1 MNCLN
6 WEVAIQAIQFLQE
19 FSPQTGLNC
28 LNGVS
33 VNFLFYA
40 DLLIFTHTSFI
51 LCILVQIGFAAALLN
66 VKVNIMLIAVHY
78 HVLIWV
84 NPLFIV
90 GYVAVGDAQ
99 L

>member
-1 MNCLN
+1 MCFPHSGRRGEEEATSRRKWNSNRL
-6 WEVAIQAIQFLQE
+6 VQVE
-19 FSPQTGLNC
+19 FSNQTGLNC

-40 DLLIFTHTSFI
+40 DLLIFIHVSFI

-66 VKVNIMLIAVHY
+66 AKVNIMLIAVHY

-84 NPLFIV
+84 NPL
-90 GYVAVGDAQ
+90 
-99 L
+99 